1 MNPLWLTQNVLLL
14 LQATLNHKLRHIN
27 YLNLLLF
34 KDNSGPAN
42 LTNNTG
48 LHLKKRIKYFLQYDE
63 ISQTYKAIYFFGH
76 IYFNLKRERS
86 QF

>member
-42 LTNNTG
+42 L
-48 LHLKKRIKYFLQYDE
+48 QYDE
-63 ISQTYKAIYFFGH
+63 ISQTYNAIYFFV
-76 IYFNLKRERS
+76 IYIS
-86 QF
+86 T